1 MRHISDPDIA
11 KEAAKGKIV
20 DPKYVYFATVTKFE
34 TYDPRC
40 KWVERVIFVCYEAR
54 LHDKVLLNFYE
65 VK

>member
-34 TYDPRC
+34 TYNPRC
-40 KWVERVIFVCYEAR
+40 KWMESNIC
-54 LHDKVLLNFYE
+54 LL
-65 VK
+65 